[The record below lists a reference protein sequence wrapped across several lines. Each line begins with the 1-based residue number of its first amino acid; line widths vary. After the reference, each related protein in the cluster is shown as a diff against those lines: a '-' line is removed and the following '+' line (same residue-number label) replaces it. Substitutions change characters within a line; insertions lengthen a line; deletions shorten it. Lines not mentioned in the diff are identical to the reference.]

1 MSFWDIQRLPVGPQN
16 QFRKSGEM
24 ANNIDNVNWL
34 KKKKKRSVLSP
45 ERVEKSDHT
54 NSHIQSVNDGF
65 AYAAW
70 ARRVGW
76 LSILT

>member
-24 ANNIDNVNWL
+24 DNNIDNVSWL
-34 KKKKKRSVLSP
+34 KKKKKSVLSA
-45 ERVEKSDHT
+45 EWVEKSDHT

-70 ARRVGW
+70 ARRVVW